1 MGSRG
6 PFSKPGEQRQGHGKL
21 VKVVVPTEKVV
32 VRPPKPS
39 KLLKSTDEAWERFWE
54 SDVAAVV
61 TPSTWP
67 AVSRYFTYLD
77 ELQRAVKVLRD
88 GHRLVEGSRGQV
100 RLNPL
105 ADYMN
110 RLEEKV
116 GRLETELGLTPMAR
130 ARLGIAVG
138 QARLTAAEV
147 NAMASTDVERPVEI
161 EEVNDDGWE
170 PA

>member
-1 MGSRG
+1 MVAGGAVSPVGELAR
-6 PFSKPGEQRQGHGKL
+6 PSKPA
-21 VKVVVPTEKVV
+21 
-32 VRPPKPS
+32 
-39 KLLKSTDEAWERFWE
+39 KLLKSTEQAWELFWA

-67 AVSRYFTYLD
+67 AVQRYFTYLD

-147 NAMASTDVERPVEI
+147 NAMAEADVVVEI
-161 EEVNDDGWE
+161 EEGGDDGWE